1 MSGITKVSTLVDNR
15 SHIDRIKYLMWKQ
28 TEVHPLGMPKYFAS
42 TNYSW
47 RFDGSKL
54 SNTEYNER
62 FRICSVKKTHR
73 FIRNLV
79 RKSFGA
85 EIPIWFFIDRHSDTE
100 NKEGDAVSGRFHSHF
115 YIGDISDDAISNPS
129 PCLMPLFYKEDDS
142 GIPINMRN
150 VDIEGMKLLLL
161 DACLRQSKWIGKYPK
176 ALKLDCVPPEE
187 MEQCFYYCL
196 NKINGKTLDKMD
208 TVVDWGNSSF
218 YKP

>member
-1 MSGITKVSTLVDNR
+1 MNCIAKEETTVYKW
-15 SHIDRIKYLMWKQ
+15 SHIDRIKHLMWKQ

-42 TNYSW
+42 TDYAW
-47 RFDGSKL
+47 RFDGGKL
-54 SNTEYNER
+54 SKVEYNER
-62 FRICSVKKTHR
+62 FMTSKVKKTHR

-79 RKSFGA
+79 RKTFGS
-85 EIPIWFFIDRHSDTE
+85 EIPMWFFIDRHSDTK

-115 YIGDISDDAISNPS
+115 YIGDISDDAITNPS
-129 PCLMPLFYKEDDS
+129 SYLMPLFYKEDES

-187 MEQCFYYCL
+187 MKTNFYYCL